1 MRWWIMDLG
10 QRYLAPSVAGVFLAM
25 GLAGCITS
33 QGEMDRQMS
42 RAIGRS
48 LARAKLQAALDNG
61 WQLRQAGK
69 ADGARELY
77 EATCR
82 RLVVELGPQSDAAN
96 VLTGAMTAAR
106 ANSDGRKAMTMLE
119 SALADAIAAEEFD
132 TVVSGRIVEGFPE
145 PSPIGAIRVKHYPA
159 ARTAGVACDGDRDKT
174 FNVLF
179 AHLHAR
185 GMEMTSPVVQT
196 HSPGP
201 DGQSLGS
208 LTRIA
213 FFYEKP
219 TMGAPGT
226 DGAVL
231 VADVPPATVV
241 STAVRGEY
249 TPDRFAPAVAALR
262 GWLADHA
269 DRYASAGEP
278 RALVYSSPI
287 VPAFMRYAEVQIP
300 VREK

>member
-1 MRWWIMDLG
+1 MRRWIMDLG
-10 QRYLAPSVAGVFLAM
+10 RHCRVPSVVGVLLAA

-33 QGEMDRQMS
+33 QGEMDRQAP
-42 RAIGRS
+42 RAVGR
-48 LARAKLQAALDNG
+48 AQVRAQLQAALDSG
-61 WQLRQAGK
+61 WQLRQAGRE
-69 ADGARELY
+69 GEARALY

-82 RLVVELGPQSDAAN
+82 RVAGKLGPQSDAAN
-96 VLTGAMTAAR
+96 VLTVAMTVAR
-106 ANSDGRKAMTMLE
+106 TNSDDRKAMTMLE
-119 SALADAIAAEEFD
+119 ASIADAIAAEEFD

-145 PSPIGAIRVKHYPA
+145 PSPIGAIREKYYPA
-159 ARTAGVACDGDRDKT
+159 ARTAGATCDGDRDKT
-174 FNVLF
+174 FSVLF
-179 AHLHAR
+179 GHLQTR

-213 FFYEKP
+213 FCYQKP

-231 VADVPPATVV
+231 VADVPPVTVV
-241 STAVRGEY
+241 SMAVRGEY

-269 DRYASAGEP
+269 DRYASVGEP
-278 RALVYSSPI
+278 RVLVYSSPI

-300 VREK
+300 VRAK